1 MKSHFLAMVFRKD
14 LSSIDSIQDK
24 VEPNKNCT
32 RVCVFFLP
40 IEVLIHFPVPSNSS
54 NTHAGIRSQM
64 QAIGPT
70 NKKKKKKKEMRARER
85 REDHNKA
92 QMTVHTAQLSRPS
105 ISRVIA
111 VTCAIISDLIS

>member
-1 MKSHFLAMVFRKD
+1 MVFRKD
-14 LSSIDSIQDK
+14 LSSIDSIQDR

-54 NTHAGIRSQM
+54 NTHTDIRSQM

-70 NKKKKKKKEMRARER
+70 NKKTKKKEMRARER

-111 VTCAIISDLIS
+111 VTCGIISDLIS